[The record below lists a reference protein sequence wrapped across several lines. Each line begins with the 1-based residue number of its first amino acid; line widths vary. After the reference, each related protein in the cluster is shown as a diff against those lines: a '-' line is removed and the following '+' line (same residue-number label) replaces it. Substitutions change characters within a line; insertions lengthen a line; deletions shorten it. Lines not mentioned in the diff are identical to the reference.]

1 MELHFSYT
9 CIYLEHKPDVAWSQE
24 VIVLMEHAQLEAPL
38 LALPNTVVEGYWELD
53 RKRYES
59 ISLPLP
65 QKRNG
70 RLYWQFANESGL
82 VLRGEHPVSPAMLN

>member
-53 RKRYES
+53 GKRYES